1 MVVDDVVVGELPL
14 HDMSVSASVKTTR
27 IEIET
32 DLECCNTTP
41 LLFNQGAEQ
50 GNYSKENDEHDS
62 HVENQF
68 LYTATRLKHCSSAAT
83 TENATQTRTA
93 CLKQDK
99 HDYRYTKN
107 NLYYPDC
114 W

>member
-1 MVVDDVVVGELPL
+1 M
-14 HDMSVSASVKTTR
+14 R

-50 GNYSKENDEHDS
+50 GNYSKENDKYDS
-62 HVENQF
+62 QVENQF
-68 LYTATRLKHCSSAAT
+68 FYTATRLKHCSSAAA
-83 TENATQTRTA
+83 TENATQARTA

-99 HDYRYTKN
+99 HDYRDTKN

-114 W
+114 R